1 MFHCHIC
8 GSNQAHLERVD
19 EVFLI
24 DGKPILVEG
33 IPAQVCSRCQELTF
47 SRETTEKIRQM
58 LHGESEPIKSMS
70 IQVFAFG

>member
-1 MFHCHIC
+1 MFHCHVC
-8 GSNQAHLERVD
+8 SSNQAHPEHVD

-47 SRETTEKIRQM
+47 SRETTEKIRRM
-58 LHGESEPIKSMS
+58 LHGEAEPIKSMS
-70 IQVFAFG
+70 IEVLAFR